1 MTEETNPDILPSEET
16 ANTPAP
22 EVNDEPIAAAAPEAP
37 RAEEN
42 PAPAAAPAT
51 APTAEPAAPLVAE
64 PVPEPVAEPAAE
76 EVAPGPVES
85 FADVLKAFEST
96 HTHRAASKQLEGTV
110 VSLSAEQVILDVG
123 YKMEGVLPRSSFPNN
138 AEGVKTGDRFAVSIT
153 GRNEEGYYELSRFR
167 VAQPR
172 DWSAL
177 ETAFADKVA
186 VAGTV
191 TEVVKGGLSVDV
203 GVRAFMPV
211 SRSGTRDAAELEA
224 LVGQQI
230 QCRIT
235 KLDVTDENV
244 VVDRR
249 AVLEEQA
256 QAEMANR
263 RAAMR
268 EGDTVTGTVRT
279 LMPYGAFVN
288 LSGPGFGDG
297 WPAARERY
305 LLQPCEQAGRR
316 AHRRAASASQDT
328 QNRPALREDF
338 ARPQATAARAM
349 GDGGGALPARPA
361 HYRHRYAAHRLWRVC
376 RA

>member
-138 AEGVKTGDRFAVSIT
+138 AEGVKAGDRFPVSIT

-177 ETAFADKVA
+177 ETAFADK
-186 VAGTV
+186 AG
-191 TEVVKGGLSVDV
+191 GGRHRD
-203 GVRAFMPV
+203 
-211 SRSGTRDAAELEA
+211 RSGQ
-224 LVGQQI
+224 G
-230 QCRIT
+230 
-235 KLDVTDENV
+235 
-244 VVDRR
+244 
-249 AVLEEQA
+249 
-256 QAEMANR
+256 
-263 RAAMR
+263 
-268 EGDTVTGTVRT
+268 
-279 LMPYGAFVN
+279 
-288 LSGPGFGDG
+288 
-297 WPAARERY
+297 
-305 LLQPCEQAGRR
+305 
-316 AHRRAASASQDT
+316 
-328 QNRPALREDF
+328 
-338 ARPQATAARAM
+338 RPQRGCGRARVHACLAQRHARCSRTRSP
-349 GDGGGALPARPA
+349 GGPADSVPHHQARCD
-361 HYRHRYAAHRLWRVC
+361 R
-376 RA
+376 